1 VRGAEIRRI
10 PQRNTPM
17 IVRPSHLLVAGG
29 VTVLAGIAVMAL
41 ATLPSPW
48 ADLRPATCM
57 PADCFCEEIRDS
69 LVRQPVNTM
78 SGLLFL
84 PVGIL
89 ILLTGRRGPRAAAG
103 GENLLRTRRV
113 YSRIFGGA
121 TILVGLGTALY
132 HASLTFVGQTMDLL
146 GMYLLVTFFLVYN
159 LSRLSPLPQR
169 TVLALYVLGNAALL
183 VLLLTVPELRR
194 HAFAALVV
202 TVLASE
208 IVIRRRRRVRMRTR
222 YLLGAVLV
230 LAAGF
235 LVWVMDLAGV
245 ACDPEGWLQ
254 GHAVWHL
261 AGAGATWLVF
271 LFYRSET
278 TSPRADG

>member
-1 VRGAEIRRI
+1 
-10 PQRNTPM
+10 M

-29 VTVLAGIAVMAL
+29 ATVLAGIAVVAL

-57 PADCFCEEIRDS
+57 PADCFCEGIRDS
-69 LVRQPVNTM
+69 LVRQPVNTI

-89 ILLTGRRGPRAAAG
+89 ILLSGWIGPRVGAG
-103 GENLLRTRRV
+103 GENLLRTRLV
-113 YSRIFGGA
+113 YSQLFGGA

-132 HASLTFVGQTMDLL
+132 HASLTFVGQTIDVL
-146 GMYLLVTFFLVYN
+146 GMYLLVTYLLVYN
-159 LSRLSPLPQR
+159 LSRMSPLPQR
-169 TVLALYVLGNAALL
+169 VVLGVYVLGNAALL
-183 VLLLTVPELRR
+183 GLLITVPELRR
-194 HAFAALVV
+194 QAFAALVV
-202 TVLASE
+202 AVLASE
-208 IVIRRRRRVRMRTR
+208 LLIRRNRRVRMRTR

-230 LAAGF
+230 LASGF
-235 LVWVMDLAGV
+235 LVWVIDLAGV
-245 ACDPEGWLQ
+245 ACDPDGWIQ

-261 AGAGATWLVF
+261 AGAGATWLVY

-278 TSPRADG
+278 LSARAEG

>member
-1 VRGAEIRRI
+1 
-10 PQRNTPM
+10 M
-17 IVRPSHLLVAGG
+17 IVRPSHLVVAGG
-29 VTVLAGIAVMAL
+29 VTVLAGIAVVAL

-48 ADLRPATCM
+48 AGMRPATCM
-57 PADCFCEEIRDS
+57 PADCFCEGIRDS
-69 LVRQPVNTM
+69 LVRQPVNTI

-89 ILLTGRRGPRAAAG
+89 ILLSARTGPGAG

-113 YSRIFGGA
+113 YSLLFGGA

-132 HASLTFVGQTMDLL
+132 HASLTFVGQTVDVL
-146 GMYLLVTFFLVYN
+146 GMYLLVTYLLVYN

-169 TVLALYVLGNAALL
+169 VVLGVYVLGNAALL
-183 VLLLTVPELRR
+183 GFLITVPELRR

-202 TVLASE
+202 AVLVSE
-208 IVIRRRRRVRMRTR
+208 LVIRRSRRVRMRTR

-235 LVWVMDLAGV
+235 LVWVIDLAGV
-245 ACDPEGWLQ
+245 ACDPDGWIQ

-271 LFYRSET
+271 LFYLSEN
-278 TSPRADG
+278 SSAHVEG